1 MKQRGTPLDEASSGG
16 SSCEGDFD
24 LSRVA
29 FTPENASA
37 SRQIR
42 ADKVKLIG
50 GTVLWSFASAQVK
63 THVGKSGQRCQI
75 GKART
80 PSPQRSS
87 SSYGSFTKGGK

>member
-1 MKQRGTPLDEASSGG
+1 MATDDRSSANPGGGLKQRGTPLDEASSGG

-29 FTPENASA
+29 FTPRKTPAQAVKSE
-37 SRQIR
+37 QT
-42 ADKVKLIG
+42 KVKLIG
-50 GTVLWSFASAQVK
+50 GPVLWSFASAQVK

-80 PSPQRSS
+80 P
-87 SSYGSFTKGGK
+87 